1 VSLIEWTKD
10 AQALIRE
17 WQRDG
22 VEQQN
27 VARRLTGTERS
38 AAIAHGN
45 TKSACAD
52 ALQRLMWT
60 HGFMPVPSKPKPGAK
75 R

>member
-17 WQRDG
+17 WQGDAA
-22 VEQQN
+22 EQERIAQ
-27 VARRLTGTERS
+27 RLTGAERS

-45 TKSACAD
+45 TKSACAN
-52 ALQRLMWT
+52 ALQRLMWM
-60 HGFMPVPSKPKPGAK
+60 HGFAPVPKGVKP
-75 R
+75 